1 MSISSGDRFQRAAR
15 DGYLDILRDAT
26 RKDCNTADE
35 DGITP
40 TLWAAYSGNLE
51 ALRSLVG
58 RGYQSFHYYYCFVQ
72 YITQIKFVL

>member
-1 MSISSGDRFQRAAR
+1 MSVSGRDRFQRAAR
-15 DGYLDILRDAT
+15 DGYLDILKDAT

-35 DGITP
+35 DGMTP

-58 RGYQSFHYYYCFVQ
+58 RG
-72 YITQIKFVL
+72 

>member
-26 RKDCNTADE
+26 RKDCNNADE

-58 RGYQSFHYYYCFVQ
+58 RGYQSLKLLLFFCSIYHSN
-72 YITQIKFVL
+72 